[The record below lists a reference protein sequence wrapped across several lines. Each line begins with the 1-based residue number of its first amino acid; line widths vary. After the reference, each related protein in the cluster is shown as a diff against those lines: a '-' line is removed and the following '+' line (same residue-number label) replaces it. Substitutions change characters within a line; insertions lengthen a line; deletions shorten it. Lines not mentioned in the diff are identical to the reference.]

1 MRENID
7 SCHKESEIHAAYPE
21 QSTAHFEE
29 VVKITFN
36 SASVITQEKQNGSQ
50 EHHQANTYNE
60 NEVNKS
66 IEEKASEK
74 IEQTARN

>member
-1 MRENID
+1 MQENID

-36 SASVITQEKQNGSQ
+36 SASVITQEKQNGS
-50 EHHQANTYNE
+50 
-60 NEVNKS
+60 
-66 IEEKASEK
+66 
-74 IEQTARN
+74 